1 MDVVIFAFG
10 VRYAQEVGFMIGF
23 VQLPTGYKT
32 MAKFYFIFSTLLATS
47 ADDVACLPWGKI
59 PNNYTLLFRKELIL
73 LKRLVLSKDMLCI
86 ISLAPNT
93 IEPNTTKH
101 KSCRIK
107 YALKSF
113 ALLKKIKCITHQ
125 VGRIPHLE
133 AKKRHKIVMSC
144 MQTLTSFGKLKKQNM
159 SFQYLIHKITLGR
172 SNFWE
177 PCSQGLDLG

>member
-1 MDVVIFAFG
+1 MWSFLPSRVG
-10 VRYAQEVGFMIGF
+10 YAQEVGFMIGF

-47 ADDVACLPWGKI
+47 ADDIAWLPWGKI

-73 LKRLVLSKDMLCI
+73 LKRLVLSNDMLCI
-86 ISLAPNT
+86 ICLAPNT

-101 KSCRIK
+101 KSCWIK

-113 ALLKKIKCITHQ
+113 ALLKKIKCIAHQ
-125 VGRIPHLE
+125 IGRIPQLE
-133 AKKRHKIVMSC
+133 AKKRHKIVISY
-144 MQTLTSFGKLKKQNM
+144 MQTLTSFGNFFRKNM
-159 SFQYLIHKITLGR
+159 NFQYLIHKITLGI

-177 PCSQGLDLG
+177 LCSQGLDLG